1 LLGADLSAADFLMN
15 RVLDNALI
23 MDPGRPGEAFR
34 FCRGRFAGTDL
45 WGIIMASRQTAF
57 RRAGRMLAAG
67 ALLLLA
73 GCGTVLLP
81 GSVDS
86 GPLPP
91 AAPGTARLIFYRS
104 VDYEA
109 SQAMPELALNGAPTG
124 RTEAGTMLYRDV
136 APGTYKITVA
146 PTLPFPNQF
155 PSVTV
160 KPGDVV
166 YIDIGTLA
174 NMGDMAPERSYGD
187 TFIVSVVDTET
198 GAFGVYG
205 LRRIH
210 G

>member
-1 LLGADLSAADFLMN
+1 
-15 RVLDNALI
+15 
-23 MDPGRPGEAFR
+23 
-34 FCRGRFAGTDL
+34 
-45 WGIIMASRQTAF
+45 
-57 RRAGRMLAAG
+57 MLAAG

-73 GCGTVLLP
+73 GCGTPLLP
-81 GSVDS
+81 GPVDNS
-86 GPLPP
+86 PLPP

-104 VDYEA
+104 VDYQGM
-109 SQAMPELALNGAPTG
+109 QAMPELALNGTPTG

-146 PTLPFPNQF
+146 PTLPFPDQF
-155 PSVTV
+155 PSVSV

-187 TFIVSVVDTET
+187 TFILSVVDPEA